1 MVRVRIK
8 LERLIRGGSIGKGW
22 VLHRRGD
29 MVSGVWNA
37 DTDVQVA
44 NTTAATPGRAGD
56 TLILNCQFITIICF
70 LLTVAYAEG
79 DLIYGNCLG
88 VSYTRLMALGAPYLR
103 VSR

>member
-37 DTDVQVA
+37 YTDSKDDQVA
-44 NTTAATPGRAGD
+44 NTTAAKPGRMGNA
-56 TLILNCQFITIICF
+56 LILNCQFVTTICSVDDCLCRRCYS
-70 LLTVAYAEG
+70 LLTSVW
-79 DLIYGNCLG
+79 
-88 VSYTRLMALGAPYLR
+88 VSAIQD
-103 VSR
+103 